1 MLDAHGLAPKKS
13 LGQNFLIDRNLGK
26 KLVDEA
32 GVGAGDLVLEVGPGA
47 GALTEL
53 LLERGCEVVACEM
66 DGGLAGL
73 LRERFAAP
81 FGERFTLVEGDCLSG
96 KRTLNPAIVE
106 ALRGRPFT
114 MVANLPYNAASPL
127 MAVLLTDFPTCRA
140 QYVTIQKEVGERLA
154 ARPGTKEYGALGV
167 LAQALATV
175 RRVAVLPP
183 ECFWPR
189 PGVTSAMVELRRRDD
204 PLTDD
209 PATLG
214 ALCHALFSR
223 RRKQIGS
230 ILGRDA
236 ALPSGVTHDMR
247 PERMTVEQFCA
258 LATMWKQ
265 AGGGGAGQAGGDGGA
280 GDD

>member
-1 MLDAHGLAPKKS
+1 MHTLSELRSMLDAHGLAPKKS

-53 LLERGCEVVACEM
+53 LLERGCEVIACEM
-66 DGGLAGL
+66 DEGLAEL
-73 LRERFAAP
+73 LRERFSERYAD
-81 FGERFTLVEGDCLSG
+81 RFTLIEGDCLAG
-96 KRTLNPAIVE
+96 KRELNPAIVD
-106 ALRGRPFT
+106 ALRDREFT

-127 MAVLLTDFPTCRA
+127 MAVLLTDFPNCRA

-154 ARPGTKEYGALGV
+154 AKPGTKEYGALGV

-189 PGVTSAMVELRRRDD
+189 PGVTSAMVELKRRAD

-209 PATLG
+209 PEQLG
-214 ALCHALFSR
+214 ALCHALFSQ

-230 ILGRDA
+230 ILGRDHP
-236 ALPSGVTHDMR
+236 LPEGVTHDMR
-247 PERMTVEQFCA
+247 PERMSVEQFCE
-258 LATMWKQ
+258 LARAWK
-265 AGGGGAGQAGGDGGA
+265 GGEAR
-280 GDD
+280 

>member
-1 MLDAHGLAPKKS
+1 MHTLGELRSLLDAHGLSPKKS

-53 LLERGCEVVACEM
+53 LLERGCEVIACEM
-66 DGGLAGL
+66 DGGLAEL
-73 LRERFAAP
+73 LRERFAEQHAD
-81 FGERFTLVEGDCLSG
+81 RFTLIEGDCLAG
-96 KRTLNPAIVE
+96 KRALNPAIVD
-106 ALRGRPFT
+106 ALRGRSFT

-127 MAVLLTDFPTCRA
+127 MAVLLTDFPNCRA
-140 QYVTIQKEVGERLA
+140 QFVTIQKEVGERLGA
-154 ARPGTKEYGALGV
+154 KPGTKEYGALGV

-189 PGVTSAMVELRRRDD
+189 PGVTSAMVELKRRAD
-204 PLTDD
+204 PFTDD
-209 PATLG
+209 PKKLG
-214 ALCHALFSR
+214 ALCHALFSQ

-230 ILGRDA
+230 TLGRDHP
-236 ALPSGVTHDMR
+236 LPEGVTHDMR
-247 PERMTVEQFCA
+247 PEQMTVQQFCGLSKVWTGRDA
-258 LATMWKQ
+258 A
-265 AGGGGAGQAGGDGGA
+265 
-280 GDD
+280 

>member
-1 MLDAHGLAPKKS
+1 MHTLGELRSMLDAHGLAPKKS

-66 DGGLAGL
+66 DEGLAEL
-73 LRERFAAP
+73 LRERFAEQYA
-81 FGERFTLVEGDCLSG
+81 ERFTLIEGDCLAG
-96 KRTLNPAIVE
+96 KRTLNPAIVD

-140 QYVTIQKEVGERLA
+140 QYVTIQKEVGDRLA
-154 ARPGTKEYGALGV
+154 AKPGTKEYGALGV

-189 PGVTSAMVELRRRDD
+189 PGVTSAMIELKRRAD

-209 PATLG
+209 PNALG
-214 ALCHALFSR
+214 ALCHALFSQ

-230 ILGRDA
+230 ILGREHP
-236 ALPSGVTHDMR
+236 LPEGVTSDMR
-247 PERMTVEQFCA
+247 PERMSVEQFCE
-258 LATMWKQ
+258 LARAWK
-265 AGGGGAGQAGGDGGA
+265 GGDTR
-280 GDD
+280 

>member
-1 MLDAHGLAPKKS
+1 MHTLGELRSMLDAHGLAPKKS

-53 LLERGCEVVACEM
+53 LLVRGCEVIACEM
-66 DGGLAGL
+66 DEGLAEL
-73 LRERFAAP
+73 LRERFAEQHAD
-81 FGERFTLVEGDCLSG
+81 RFTLIEGDCLAG
-96 KRTLNPAIVE
+96 KRTLNPSIVG
-106 ALRGRPFT
+106 ALRGRSFT

-140 QYVTIQKEVGERLA
+140 QYVTIQKEVGDRLA
-154 ARPGTKEYGALGV
+154 AKPGTKEYGALGV

-189 PGVTSAMVELRRRDD
+189 PGVTSAMIELMRRAA
-204 PLTDD
+204 PLTDS

-214 ALCHALFSR
+214 ALCHALFSQ

-230 ILGRDA
+230 ILGRDHP
-236 ALPSGVTHDMR
+236 LPEGVTHDMR
-247 PERMTVEQFCA
+247 PERMTVAQCCE
-258 LATMWKQ
+258 LASVWK
-265 AGGGGAGQAGGDGGA
+265 GDA
-280 GDD
+280 DR

>member
-1 MLDAHGLAPKKS
+1 MHTLGELRSMLAAHGLAPKKS

-53 LLERGCEVVACEM
+53 LLERGCEVIACEM
-66 DGGLAGL
+66 DEGLAEL
-73 LRERFAAP
+73 LRERFAARYAD
-81 FGERFTLVEGDCLSG
+81 RFTLIEGDCLAG
-96 KRTLNPAIVE
+96 KRTLNPAIVD
-106 ALRGRPFT
+106 ALRARTFT

-127 MAVLLTDFPTCRA
+127 MAVLLTDFPPCRA
-140 QYVTIQKEVGERLA
+140 QYVTIQKEVGDRLA
-154 ARPGTKEYGALGV
+154 AKPGTKEYGALGV

-189 PGVTSAMVELRRRDD
+189 PGVTSAMIELKRRAEL
-204 PLTDD
+204 LTDD
-209 PATLG
+209 PKALG
-214 ALCHALFSR
+214 ALCHALFSQ

-230 ILGRDA
+230 ILGRDHP
-236 ALPSGVTHDMR
+236 LPEGVTSDMR
-247 PERMTVEQFCA
+247 PERMSVEQFCE
-258 LATMWKQ
+258 LARAWK
-265 AGGGGAGQAGGDGGA
+265 GGEAR
-280 GDD
+280 

>member
-32 GVGAGDLVLEVGPGA
+32 DVGAGDLVLEVGPGA

-53 LLERGCEVVACEM
+53 LLERGCTVVACEM
-66 DGGLAGL
+66 DRGLADL
-73 LRERFAAP
+73 LRERFAERFP
-81 FGERFTLVEGDCLSG
+81 ERFTLIEGDCLAG

-106 ALRGRPFT
+106 ALGGRLFT

-127 MAVLLTDFPTCRA
+127 MAVLLTDFPACRA

-154 ARPGTKEYGALGV
+154 AKPGGKEYGPLTV

-189 PGVTSAMVELRRRDD
+189 PGVTSAMVELRRLDAPRTND
-204 PLTDD
+204 PH
-209 PATLG
+209 ALG
-214 ALCHALFSR
+214 ALCHELFSR

-230 ILGRDA
+230 ILGRDV

-247 PERMTVEQFCA
+247 PEQMTVDQFCA
-258 LATMWKQ
+258 LSEMWR
-265 AGGGGAGQAGGDGGA
+265 GSGGA
-280 GDD
+280 